1 MNTSRAW
8 VLFAAIVL
16 APLAL
21 QAQVFGV
28 AFGGWVT
35 TAAGPENDPAR
46 GFRLSGSY
54 DRPFRTA
61 ARWRFEAAFVQAGF
75 TRDFPTR
82 PNRHVTENSL
92 EVTTHLMSA
101 PAGMSRLRAFI
112 GPVLS
117 VGIGCGT
124 DGENDSNGRVAC
136 DGDGGDG
143 NVRVGA
149 AAGLHTE
156 WGNTRQ
162 FTLDLQCQGNTIAAA
177 RGKGP
182 VVVLSAGL
190 RVPR

>member
-8 VLFAAIVL
+8 RAFAAIVV
-16 APLAL
+16 APVAL
-21 QAQVFGV
+21 HAQTFGA
-28 AFGGWVT
+28 AFGGWMT
-35 TAAGPENDPAR
+35 TGAGPENDPAR
-46 GFRLSGSY
+46 GFRLSSSY

-61 ARWRFEAAFVQAGF
+61 ARWRIEGAFVQAGF

-92 EVTTHLMSA
+92 EIATHLMSA
-101 PAGMSRLRAFI
+101 PAGASRLRAFV

-136 DGDGGDG
+136 DGDSGDG

-149 AAGLHTE
+149 AAGLRAE
-156 WGNTRQ
+156 WGNTKQ
-162 FTLDLQCQGNTIAAA
+162 FTFELQCHGNTIAAA

-182 VVVLSAGL
+182 VIVLNIGL

>member
-1 MNTSRAW
+1 VITPRAW
-8 VLFAAIVL
+8 CVLAAIAL
-16 APLAL
+16 APVAL
-21 QAQVFGV
+21 HAQTFGA
-28 AFGGWVT
+28 AFGGWAT
-35 TAAGPENDPAR
+35 TGAGPENDPAR

-61 ARWRFEAAFVQAGF
+61 ARWRIEGAFVQAGF

-92 EVTTHLMSA
+92 EVSTHLMSA
-101 PAGMSRLRAFI
+101 SAGNSRLRAFI

-143 NVRVGA
+143 NMRVGA
-149 AAGLHTE
+149 AAGLHAE
-156 WGNTRQ
+156 WGNARQ
-162 FTLDLQCQGNTIAAA
+162 FTLELQGQGNTIAAA

-182 VVVLSAGL
+182 VIVLSAGL